1 MASISVLGIGSGMD
15 LNGLLDQLKAAERQK
30 LQPIAQQKQVNQ
42 AKISAYGKIES
53 ALSAF
58 QDAVKKLND
67 PASYRGVQSNV
78 AGSSVVAAASS
89 NAPTGSYS
97 VNVTGRAQA
106 YSIASQGIADKTTQ
120 LGGGMV
126 SFTFGNGETLDI
138 EIDPTR
144 SSLEQVR
151 DAINRA
157 NGGVQASIVNDG
169 SGEPHR
175 LVFSSTT
182 TGTEAG
188 ITSIDF
194 TGDLA
199 AAMPAL
205 DSATEIQAQNAAL
218 TVNGISITSQTNRVE
233 GAIQGV
239 TLDLQEV
246 GASTVE
252 VSRDSELTETAI
264 KDFVKAYNNLQT
276 TMADLTR
283 FGGEGGVSGQ
293 LLGDPA
299 LRTVQ
304 QRLRNVM
311 AGGVEDGAMRM
322 LRDVGIDLE
331 LDGKLKLDETKLSEL
346 TATRM
351 TDLQNF
357 FAGENTA
364 GGLSGALNTSIEQLL
379 RDDGPLKNS
388 KSGLEANNRRLDDRF
403 MRMEDSIDRTIE
415 RYRTQFA
422 QLDSMVARMNST
434 SAYLMQQFDIMNA
447 QLARK

>member
-30 LQPIAQQKQVNQ
+30 LQPIVQQKQVNQ
-42 AKISAYGKIES
+42 AKISGYGKIES

-67 PASYRGVQSNV
+67 PATFRGVQSSV
-78 AGSSVVAAASS
+78 AGSSVLAAASS
-89 NAPTGSYS
+89 SAPTGSYA
-97 VNVTGRAQA
+97 VNVTSRAQS
-106 YSIASQGIADKTTQ
+106 YSIATQGVADKAAQ

-169 SGEPHR
+169 SAEPHR

-182 TGTEAG
+182 TGTDAG

-199 AAMPAL
+199 AAMPAM
-205 DSATEIQAQNAAL
+205 DTATEIQAQNASL
-218 TVNGISITSQTNRVE
+218 TVNGIGITSQTNRVE

-239 TLDLQEV
+239 TLDLQEL

-252 VSRDSELTETAI
+252 VGRDSELTETAV
-264 KDFVKAYNNLQT
+264 KDFVKAYNNLQS

-299 LRTVQ
+299 LRTIQ

-322 LRDVGIDLE
+322 LRDAGIELE
-331 LDGKLKLDETKLSEL
+331 IDGKLKLDESKLSEL
-346 TATRM
+346 TANRM
-351 TDLQNF
+351 VDLQNF
-357 FAGENTA
+357 FAGANTA

-403 MRMEDSIDRTIE
+403 SRMEESIDKTID
-415 RYRTQFA
+415 RYRNQFA
-422 QLDSMVARMNST
+422 QLDNMVARMNST